1 MHRQYYTMIT
11 IETST
16 PQWTSSMIPSST
28 STIAAIFSW
37 DAIRQYVLLLLLL
50 LSMASFSVKGY
61 SVKKNTHK
69 NNVSPIKEETTVVI
83 AYHKPPNVITSH
95 SDPNALAAVSRRKSG
110 SGPRRTCYDDIQSM
124 EGCTEQQHTGSSWE
138 QVTGIQSKLHAIGR
152 LDCDTTGLL
161 LLTNDGGLVH
171 HVTNPHSKAY
181 SECNNDIITKTYEA
195 LIMGY
200 HENDC
205 DSFQR
210 LRTDGIDIGKKYG
223 GHIKPVEHLQV
234 LDYPTAKST
243 QVSIT
248 ISEGKNRQIRRMFHA
263 IGSGVM
269 QLRRVQIGKKIT
281 LEGVEQEGQW
291 RILKDT
297 EVEDFL
303 GWKVRPIMEGGRKK
317 RSSQQTRKPCG
328 RDYGE
333 HPGASMR
340 RRRQPKQKSRQKRL
354 HTNQKPDSK

>member
-1 MHRQYYTMIT
+1 MISSY
-11 IETST
+11 TST
-16 PQWTSSMIPSST
+16 V
-28 STIAAIFSW
+28 AAIFSW
-37 DAIRQYVLLLLLL
+37 DAIKQHVLLLLLL
-50 LSMASFSVKGY
+50 LSMASFSVKGF
-61 SVKKNTHK
+61 SVQRNNHK
-69 NNVSPIKEETTVVI
+69 HEFGPPKAEKTVVI

-95 SDPNALAAVSRRKSG
+95 SDRNALAAVSRRKSD

-124 EGCTEQQHTGSSWE
+124 DGCTEKQQHSGSSWE

-171 HVTNPHSKAY
+171 HVTNPRSKAY
-181 SECNNDIITKTYEA
+181 SDCDNDVITKTYEA
-195 LIMGY
+195 VIMGC
-200 HENDC
+200 HENNC
-205 DSFQR
+205 EYFQR
-210 LRTDGIDIGKKYG
+210 LRTEGIDIGEKYG
-223 GHIKPVEHLQV
+223 GHTKPVEHLQV

-269 QLRRVQIGKKIT
+269 QLRRVRIGKKLT
-281 LEGVEQEGQW
+281 LQGVEQEGQW

-297 EVEDFL
+297 EVKDCL
-303 GWKVRPIMEGGRKK
+303 GWQVRPIMEGGRKK
-317 RSSQQTRKPCG
+317 KGLTQQTRKPSG

-333 HPGASMR
+333 YPGASKR
-340 RRRQPKQKSRQKRL
+340 RGEPNQKPRRKRL
-354 HTNQKPDSK
+354 KTNQKPRSK